1 MENSSLRLKSLV
13 KKPFLCVGCVSWY
26 LSLSVYLA
34 PCAVHKLANHYKCI
48 YCRQEKQQQGLPAVC
63 SMTELLYLKNPGM
76 LLLEIRVRSTAKLRR
91 AGLELLALEAVSVR
105 SFGRKLLWLPAPGKK
120 AIQT

>member
-34 PCAVHKLANHYKCI
+34 PCAVHKLANHWKVTC
-48 YCRQEKQQQGLPAVC
+48 CHQVKQQQGLPAVC
-63 SMTELLYLKNPGM
+63 SMIQLLYLRNPGM
-76 LLLEIRVRSTAKLRR
+76 LLLEIGVRGTPKLRR
-91 AGLELLALEAVSVR
+91 AGLELLALEAISVR
-105 SFGRKLLWLPAPGKK
+105 SFGRKLLWLPASGKK
-120 AIQT
+120 AVQA